1 MIGNKQ
7 YTEAADSR
15 GIRSPGMVGERS
27 GCGKAGPKGTV
38 ERPLVRMQT

>member
-7 YTEAADSR
+7 YTEAADFQE
-15 GIRSPGMVGERS
+15 IRPLGVVGERS
-27 GCGKAGPKGTV
+27 GRGKAGPKGTV